1 MPDDFFRIRLVCN
14 LLDTCGLCFDRGAA
28 KKKLDFFLTFFQ
40 VRAGSG
46 EGRSD
51 KEANYSKYYIHI
63 KETLPMDI
71 DFIIQDTFAL
81 IRPQWK
87 LAANLDEAGRAFAEL
102 VKQNYKSQEQEKALE
117 AEEPDEGSSSD
128 DEADDDELPNP
139 EMDAQSSSDEAEA
152 EVCNC
157 QCH

>member
-1 MPDDFFRIRLVCN
+1 MLK
-14 LLDTCGLCFDRGAA
+14 A
-28 KKKLDFFLTFFQ
+28 
-40 VRAGSG
+40 
-46 EGRSD
+46 E
-51 KEANYSKYYIHI
+51 EASWSRKADCLKYYIHI

-71 DFIIQDTFAL
+71 DFIVQDTFAL

-117 AEEPDEGSSSD
+117 AEEPDEGTSSD
-128 DEADDDELPNP
+128 DEADDDELPIP

-152 EVCNC
+152 EVCYFRSI
-157 QCH
+157 

>member
-1 MPDDFFRIRLVCN
+1 MLEVEE
-14 LLDTCGLCFDRGAA
+14 
-28 KKKLDFFLTFFQ
+28 
-40 VRAGSG
+40 AGWS
-46 EGRSD
+46 RKAD
-51 KEANYSKYYIHI
+51 CSKYYIHI

-117 AEEPDEGSSSD
+117 AEEPDEGTSSD
-128 DEADDDELPNP
+128 DEADDDELPIP

-152 EVCNC
+152 EVCYYRSI
-157 QCH
+157 

>member
-1 MPDDFFRIRLVCN
+1 
-14 LLDTCGLCFDRGAA
+14 
-28 KKKLDFFLTFFQ
+28 
-40 VRAGSG
+40 
-46 EGRSD
+46 
-51 KEANYSKYYIHI
+51 
-63 KETLPMDI
+63 MDI

-117 AEEPDEGSSSD
+117 AEEPDEGTSSD
-128 DEADDDELPNP
+128 DEADDDELPIA

-152 EVCNC
+152 EVCCYRWLQRLFFTDWYSRLLQTKVQSTGLISKRTSLLRVKKKNVI
-157 QCH
+157 QKLKPNSIGSLPK

>member
-1 MPDDFFRIRLVCN
+1 MLE
-14 LLDTCGLCFDRGAA
+14 AEKA
-28 KKKLDFFLTFFQ
+28 
-40 VRAGSG
+40 
-46 EGRSD
+46 GRSR
-51 KEANYSKYYIHI
+51 EANYSKYYIHT

-117 AEEPDEGSSSD
+117 AEEPDEGTSSD
-128 DEADDDELPNP
+128 DEADDDELPVP

-152 EVCNC
+152 EVCDN
-157 QCH
+157 QWH